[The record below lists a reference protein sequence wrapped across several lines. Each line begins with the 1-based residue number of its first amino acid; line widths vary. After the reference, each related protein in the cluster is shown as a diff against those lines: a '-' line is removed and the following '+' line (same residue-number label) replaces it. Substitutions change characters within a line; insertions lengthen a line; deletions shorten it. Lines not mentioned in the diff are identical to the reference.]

1 MLLNWK
7 KSFVEMLSNVIRAQ
21 RHSTG
26 LPLRPAIQGQDRR
39 VRDEG
44 KRDRRHQGLKARDP
58 MRRGGA
64 CVSSCLWQLLL
75 QVPCSKKIGWW
86 GENQASMKTIPKI
99 AFASLLWYNLTPS
112 PSLLQFQRS
121 ALPFLHILFNSFWA
135 SRHCTTVTPIISPKA
150 HWIRTVV

>member
-1 MLLNWK
+1 MHKAMLLNWK

-26 LPLRPAIQGQDRR
+26 LPLRPAIQGQDRL

-64 CVSSCLWQLLL
+64 RVSSCLWQLLL
-75 QVPCSKKIGWW
+75 QVPCSKKNRMVG
-86 GENQASMKTIPKI
+86 GKQASMKAIPKI

-121 ALPFLHILFNSFWA
+121 ALPFLHILLNSFWV
-135 SRHCTTVTPIISPKA
+135 SRHCSTVTPIISPKA
-150 HWIRTVV
+150 H